1 MLKTSNM
8 QSAIV
13 SNRLILGV
21 VAFGASFGLGLVF
34 SWDFK
39 NAFLTG
45 IITIFSTYLA
55 ALFIDKRRRASE
67 MLVLDSLHRRIKELE
82 SLKSR
87 VVTEV
92 NQLESHHSLLYQES
106 NKLQNQIIERRN
118 QRDSLNRELSSYII
132 EKKQLEAQ
140 INQLH
145 NEIKEL
151 ERVKLEHDNSLS
163 AINAEKRRLEL
174 NCSVSKAEIN
184 QLHNQLCELLQQ
196 KQDLES
202 NITLLERL
210 KPQLEEK
217 LYEMRLQVQELE
229 AANQQQNQLLIDKK
243 LETENIELNLNYLK
257 TQFAEQQNQFQQLQ
271 SQIFLLQDERD
282 HLQSQVWELLQQIE
296 NLDSSNVLE
305 KNQEE
310 DVDLFPFADLLDT
323 VNDIDLSNNSEEL
336 SSEWASFLDQ
346 ISDSEIQVLKAIIE
360 DDNPN
365 GVIKKIAEANIT
377 MPNLLIDAINEN
389 ANNTIGELI
398 IDSNAPIPVVYPEY
412 QSDVKRAIATYK
424 NIK

>member
-34 SWDFK
+34 SWDLK

-82 SLKSR
+82 GLKSR
-87 VVTEV
+87 IVAEV

-106 NKLQNQIIERRN
+106 NKLQNQIVERRN
-118 QRDSLNRELSSYII
+118 QRDSLNRELSSYVT

-140 INQLH
+140 ISQLH
-145 NEIKEL
+145 NEIQEL
-151 ERVKLEHDNSLS
+151 EKAKLEHNNSLS

-174 NCSVSKAEIN
+174 SCSVSKAEIN
-184 QLHNQLCELLQQ
+184 QLNNQLCELLQQ
-196 KQDLES
+196 RQDLES

-243 LETENIELNLNYLK
+243 LETENIELNLNSLK
-257 TQFAEQQNQFQQLQ
+257 AEVAEQQNQIQQLQ
-271 SQIFLLQDERD
+271 SQISLLQDERD

-296 NLDSSNVLE
+296 NLDSNKVLE

-310 DVDLFPFADLLDT
+310 DVDVFPFADLLDT
-323 VNDIDLSNNSEEL
+323 VNDIDESNILEGL
-336 SSEWASFLDQ
+336 SSEWTNFLAQ
-346 ISDSEIQVLKAIIE
+346 ISDSEIQALKAMIE
-360 DDNPN
+360 DENPHS
-365 GVIKKIAEANIT
+365 VIKKIAEANIT
-377 MPNLLIDAINEN
+377 MPNLLIDSINEK

-398 IDSNAPIPVVYPEY
+398 IDPNAATPEIYPEY

-424 NIK
+424 NIN

>member
-34 SWDFK
+34 SWDLK

-82 SLKSR
+82 GLKSR
-87 VVTEV
+87 IVAEV

-106 NKLQNQIIERRN
+106 NKLQNQIVERRN
-118 QRDSLNRELSSYII
+118 QRDSLNRELSSYVI

-140 INQLH
+140 ISQLH
-145 NEIKEL
+145 NEIQEL
-151 ERVKLEHDNSLS
+151 EKAKLEHNNSLS
-163 AINAEKRRLEL
+163 AINAEKRRL
-174 NCSVSKAEIN
+174 SKAEIN
-184 QLHNQLCELLQQ
+184 QLNNQLCELLQQ
-196 KQDLES
+196 RQDLES

-243 LETENIELNLNYLK
+243 LEAENIEINLNSLK
-257 TQFAEQQNQFQQLQ
+257 AEVAEQQNQIQQLQ
-271 SQIFLLQDERD
+271 SQISLLQDERD

-296 NLDSSNVLE
+296 NLDSNNVLE

-310 DVDLFPFADLLDT
+310 DVDVFPFADLLDT
-323 VNDIDLSNNSEEL
+323 VNDIDGSKILEGL
-336 SSEWASFLDQ
+336 SSEWTNFLAQ
-346 ISDSEIQVLKAIIE
+346 ISDSEIQALKAIIE
-360 DDNPN
+360 DENPHS
-365 GVIKKIAEANIT
+365 VIKKIAEANIT
-377 MPNLLIDAINEN
+377 MPNLLIDSINEK

-398 IDSNAPIPVVYPEY
+398 IDPNATIPEIYPEY

-424 NIK
+424 NIN